1 MSKPTFSS
9 APGLRSLA
17 PSLIAAA
24 ALIACGGGSDTDPG
38 VAPLQTTDMAIRVLD
53 GPIQNAL
60 VCLDANGNGSCD
72 SAEVQGRSDAEG
84 RVTLKVP
91 SAELGR
97 HVVLALIG
105 TDAIDKDHGPVP
117 TAFMMTAPADAG
129 SVVSPLSTLVQIQA
143 ASSGSSTEAAEQALL
158 QQLSMDSPLL
168 GDFSQASDAG
178 AKLAA
183 DLARLLVLAK
193 QQQLGDTAGATD
205 SAGNPLS
212 TPDIEAEINKR
223 LLALL
228 PELMGA
234 AIAPAL
240 QDAATAEARA
250 AAMLAA
256 AKELAQAAGLS
267 KSNLATLVAQSKA
280 PGAPEEAASA
290 PKAGL
295 SLRWFTFSDPG
306 NYYIRSYESTA
317 AQNTPDAQGLRYYT
331 EYRETRT
338 TVDGMLKNHQ
348 EFGVNRFGEG
358 GKNWLRNQA
367 FWTGSEWFDCPAEH
381 AHQATPW
388 DSQGRSESLYCKA
401 FKSSN
406 KRTLRSIAGIAMGEI
421 VTQIRAHPPTDNQG
435 SFAGWGPDPQRYAAE
450 LAAPF
455 PAGSVLITQDSR
467 ELSNPEAYGTAAS
480 SHVYTYV
487 QALREGERASC
498 DGWTAATSNSLR
510 APATDLETLVA
521 AMPGTPC
528 SYTPNPAVHGS
539 RTEAWG
545 ATSLSLGTISDAG
558 YTVPSNYY
566 RSGQRELRVSF
577 GPGATTSY
585 WICVPRASDN
595 HPRNCDKLGS
605 GSYSIETLG
614 DARVLRLAKLPPQA
628 AGLGFE
634 RLFVERGGKVF
645 YGFRDK
651 LKAGQSL
658 RLNLEAAE
666 ALGRALSLP

>member
-1 MSKPTFSS
+1 MSKPSFSS
-9 APGLRSLA
+9 PPGLRSMS
-17 PSLIAAA
+17 PGLIAAA
-24 ALIACGGGSDTDPG
+24 ALIACGGGSDSDPEPA
-38 VAPLQTTDMAIRVLD
+38 VAQTTDMSIRVLD
-53 GPIQNAL
+53 GPIQHAL
-60 VCLDANGNGSCD
+60 VCLDVNGNSSCD
-72 SAEVQGRSDAEG
+72 SDEVQGRSDAEG

-91 SAELGR
+91 SAEMSR
-97 HVVLALIG
+97 HVVLAQIG
-105 TDAIDKDHGPVP
+105 TDAIDKDHGPVS

-143 ASSGSSTEAAEQALL
+143 ASSSSSTAAAEQALQ
-158 QQLSMDSPLL
+158 QQLSIDTPLL
-168 GDFSQASDAG
+168 GDFSQGSDAG

-183 DLARLLVLAK
+183 DLARLLVLTK

-205 SAGNPLS
+205 SAGSPLS
-212 TPDIEAEINKR
+212 KADIETEINKR
-223 LLALL
+223 LVALL

-256 AKELAQAAGLS
+256 AKDLAQAAGLS
-267 KSNLATLVAQSKA
+267 KSNLATLIAQAKA

-317 AQNTPDAQGLRYYT
+317 AQNTPDAQGLRHYT
-331 EYRETRT
+331 EYRESRT
-338 TVDGMLKNHQ
+338 TVGGVLKNHQ

-358 GKNWLRNQA
+358 SKNWLRNQV
-367 FWTGSEWFDCPAEH
+367 FWTGSEWFDCPAEYL
-381 AHQATPW
+381 HQATPW
-388 DSQGRSESLYCKA
+388 DAQGRSESLYCKA

-467 ELSNPEAYGTAAS
+467 ELSNPDAYSTAAADR
-480 SHVYTYV
+480 VYTYV
-487 QALREGERASC
+487 QALREGERTSC
-498 DGWTAATSNSLR
+498 DGWTAATAESLR
-510 APATDLETLVA
+510 SLATDLESLVA

-528 SYTPNPAVHGS
+528 SYTANPAVHGS
-539 RTEAWG
+539 RNEAWG
-545 ATSLSLGTISDAG
+545 ATSLSLGNVSDAAF
-558 YTVPSNYY
+558 TAPSSHY
-566 RSGQRELRVSF
+566 RSGLRRLRVSF
-577 GPGATTSY
+577 GPGNTTSY
-585 WICVPRASDN
+585 WSCVLRASDDSA
-595 HPRNCDKLGS
+595 RNCDKLGS

-658 RLNLEAAE
+658 RLNLEATE
-666 ALGRALSLP
+666 ALGQALSLP

>member
-9 APGLRSLA
+9 PPGLRSMS
-17 PSLIAAA
+17 PGLIAAA
-24 ALIACGGGSDTDPG
+24 ALIACGGGSESDLTVTP
-38 VAPLQTTDMAIRVLD
+38 PQTTDMPIRVLD
-53 GPIQNAL
+53 GPIQHAL
-60 VCLDANGNGSCD
+60 VCLDANGNSRCD
-72 SAEVQGRSDAEG
+72 SDEVQGRSDAEG
-84 RVTLKVP
+84 RITLKVP

-97 HVVLALIG
+97 HVVLAQIG
-105 TDAIDKDHGPVP
+105 TDAIDKDHGPVS

-143 ASSGSSTEAAEQALL
+143 ASSGSSTAAAEQALQ
-158 QQLSMDSPLL
+158 QQLSIDTPLL

-178 AKLAA
+178 TNLVA

-205 SAGNPLS
+205 SAGQPLS
-212 TPDIEAEINKR
+212 AADIEAEIDTR

-267 KSNLATLVAQSKA
+267 KNNLATLIAQSKA

-306 NYYIRSYESTA
+306 NYYIRTYESTA
-317 AQNTPDAQGLRYYT
+317 AQNTPDAQALRHYT

-338 TVDGMLKNHQ
+338 TVGGVLKNHQ
-348 EFGVNRFGEG
+348 EFGINRFGEG
-358 GKNWLRNQA
+358 SKNWLRNQV
-367 FWTGSEWFDCPAEH
+367 FWTGTEWFDCPAEH

-388 DSQGRSESLYCKA
+388 DAQGRSESLYCKA

-406 KRTLRSIAGIAMGEI
+406 KRTLRSIAGIKMGEI

-467 ELSNPEAYGTAAS
+467 ELSNPDGYSTAAVDR
-480 SHVYTYV
+480 VYIYV
-487 QALREGERASC
+487 QALRGGERASC
-498 DGWTAATSNSLR
+498 DGWTAATADSLR
-510 APATDLETLVA
+510 SLAADLESLVA

-528 SYTPNPAVHGS
+528 SYTANPDVHGS
-539 RTEAWG
+539 RNEAWG
-545 ATSLSLGTISDAG
+545 ATSLSLGNISDAAF
-558 YTVPSNYY
+558 TAPSNHY
-566 RSGQRELRVSF
+566 RSGLRRLRVSF
-577 GPGATTSY
+577 APGNTTSY
-585 WICVPRASDN
+585 WTCVLRASDDSA
-595 HPRNCDKLGS
+595 RNCDKLGS

-651 LKAGQSL
+651 LKAGRSL
-658 RLNLEAAE
+658 RLNLEATE
-666 ALGRALSLP
+666 ALGQALSLP